1 MKKTPRF
8 GPVRIFALLLA
19 TSAVGGAAPSL
30 VAQTDAAAETSD
42 AVLAEESSGY
52 ESPEAAFAAAQA
64 AFNARDWSAF
74 VECVTPAG
82 RDELVG
88 QFALAFAS
96 MAQQPGSD
104 PRVAQLV
111 EAYLPRNFDPTD
123 IMLSDDAQA
132 ETIRLAK
139 RIGKPEAFFVAA
151 MSLIFQMQYGQDE
164 LAEPETP
171 ATPEVVEGEIDP
183 EQPPTP
189 EASAEDENK
198 TQPLDAEVTA
208 MSELNVEGDQAEAKV
223 TITTSTGDQH
233 DRWAFERHEDAW
245 YLSLK

>member
-1 MKKTPRF
+1 MKHAPRF
-8 GPVRIFALLLA
+8 RPVRISVLLLTASVILA
-19 TSAVGGAAPSL
+19 T
-30 VAQTDAAAETSD
+30 AQAAAAQQAD
-42 AVLAEESSGY
+42 APPAVEEGAGY
-52 ESPEAAFAAAQA
+52 ESPEAAFAAAQS

-104 PRVAQLV
+104 PRIAQLV
-111 EAYLPRNFDPTD
+111 EQYLPRDFDPTD
-123 IMLSDDAQA
+123 IMLSDDAPA
-132 ETIRLAK
+132 ETVRLAK
-139 RIGKPEAFFVAA
+139 RIGKPEEFFVAA

-164 LAEPETP
+164 LAPPEAAETP
-171 ATPEVVEGEIDP
+171 ENPDAEAAEAENPDADASPEGED
-183 EQPPTP
+183 
-189 EASAEDENK
+189 K

-208 MSELNVEGDQAEAKV
+208 MSELNVEGDQAEAQV

-233 DRWAFERHEDAW
+233 DRWAFERHEGAW
-245 YLSLK
+245 YLSLR